1 MAANTELELI
11 IQASKEV
18 ELVGDIAV
26 GEHVNVTVRD
36 GGKYIGDGLRL
47 RIRHHG
53 TEIARFPVAD
63 GDTWAMGG
71 DDAKCVLDMRT
82 LEGFAIFAGRPDIC
96 AVKCVLILDCTE
108 DDSYTLNV
116 ASPINVQNWPWDEGG
131 VTPLAIPK
139 WNALLQALQGAVNL
153 LQGNFTSHNHDGQNS
168 SQLEHG
174 DLLSIGTKT
183 HAELEQDID
192 GLDLAVGS
200 LGVRMG
206 SAEGNVV
213 TLGGRME
220 THNHTG
226 GAQGQKLNHG
236 DLSGVGTQT
245 HPELEGDIQAVGQ
258 KADAASLA
266 VTTHDH
272 SGGNEGVVLD
282 ITGLS
287 GYADLMNTLGAM
299 TNRIAAL
306 ETFRD
311 VDVPRDYLPIP
322 SSANYSVTA
331 PSGGEYRNI
340 RDDMTGDQMAACL
353 PTIVKDLQKARV
365 L

>member
-1 MAANTELELI
+1 MAANTELELT
-11 IQASKEV
+11 IQAGKDV

-36 GGKYIGDGLRL
+36 GGKYIDDGLRL

-63 GDTWAMGG
+63 GDTWAVNG
-71 DDAKCVLDMRT
+71 DDATCVLDMRT
-82 LEGFAIFAGRPDIC
+82 LEGFAVFAGRPDIC
-96 AVKCVLILDCTE
+96 AVKCVLVLDCTE

-116 ASPINVQNWPWDEGG
+116 ASSISVQNWPWDEGG

-139 WNALLQALQGAVNL
+139 WSALLQALQGLVNSL
-153 LQGNFTSHNHDGQNS
+153 RNDFDTHNHGGDDSEQVDH
-168 SQLEHG
+168 E
-174 DLLSIGTKT
+174 DLLNIGQKT

-192 GLDLAVGS
+192 GLGLAVDA

-206 SAEGNVV
+206 STEGNVV
-213 TLGGRME
+213 TLGGRIE

-236 DLSGVGTQT
+236 DLNDIGTRT
-245 HPELEGDIQAVGQ
+245 HAELEGDIQTVDQ
-258 KADAASLA
+258 KADAAASA

-272 SGGNEGVVLD
+272 SGGANGPVLALAN
-282 ITGLS
+282 LS
-287 GYADLMNTLGAM
+287 GYATLLNTLSAM
-299 TNRIAAL
+299 ADRITAL

-311 VDVPRDYLPIP
+311 VDVPRDYLPVP
-322 SSANYSVTA
+322 DSANYSVTA

-340 RDDMTGDQMAACL
+340 HENMTGDQMAACL
-353 PTIVKDLQKARV
+353 PTIVKDLQKAGV